1 MKNSALNGKSVKFL
15 AQVPEDVLP
24 LVPGFLMRR
33 EVELVEIKSHL
44 QSEDYDF
51 IRMIGHRLRGSGAGY
66 GLVEFTNFGKALE
79 EAAIIHDHQQLAI
92 TIKELQDF
100 VFLVKNELAE

>member
-1 MKNSALNGKSVKFL
+1 MKNSAHDGKPVKFL

-33 EVELVEIKSHL
+33 EVELLEIKSHL
-44 QSEDYDF
+44 QDKDYEF
-51 IRMIGHRLRGSGAGY
+51 IRMIGHRLKGSGAGY
-66 GLVEFTNFGKALE
+66 GLVEFTNFGKTLE
-79 EAAIIHDHQQLAI
+79 EAAITQDFKQLTI
-92 TIKELQDF
+92 TVKELQDF